1 MANACCLFIR
11 WVRPIDREAKIT
23 STCYQDG
30 SMSIEPSWAF
40 HFTGLNPLQPKPAFS
55 AAGRV
60 SLAPTA
66 DSWAVRSGPPA
77 SVALAESAGPWGS
90 GREGRGSAAGD
101 VAGCGCLGLT
111 FYFSFAGL
119 SAVGNLLQ
127 SC

>member
-11 WVRPIDREAKIT
+11 LVRPIDREAKIT
-23 STCYQDG
+23 
-30 SMSIEPSWAF
+30 SWAF

-77 SVALAESAGPWGS
+77 SVALADSAGLWV
-90 GREGRGSAAGD
+90 SAPEERAFAD
-101 VAGCGCLGLT
+101 RYVAGCAFLDLT
-111 FYFSFAGL
+111 FLVFLCWSFCGW
-119 SAVGNLLQ
+119 
-127 SC
+127 